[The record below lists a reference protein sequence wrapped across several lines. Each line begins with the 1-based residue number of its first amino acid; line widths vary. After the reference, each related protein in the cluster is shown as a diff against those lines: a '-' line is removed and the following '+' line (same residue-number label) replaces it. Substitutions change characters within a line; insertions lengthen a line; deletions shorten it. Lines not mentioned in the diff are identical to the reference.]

1 MKDKNISIDMEFDSI
16 FESIDNQT
24 INIGGTFFNYIENIE
39 KETYED
45 WYLKISEI
53 SDSMKTEEILKSSI
67 FLSCKTL
74 KNAKKTFSEIN
85 KLKQM
90 MELSGKSKELSKF
103 LDYIYTLLG
112 DKTLTAHGFT
122 DRLKYVN
129 KEKIWKEIERILI
142 SLKELDYELFIIS
155 GTLLGYRREGGF
167 IAYDDDVDLAVVL
180 KSSNERDIA
189 KEWLDLRK
197 KLSAMEFI
205 RDYDNVHFKLRSNS
219 LYVAIDLFPAWIEN
233 EKAYIYPH
241 TAGELKKNAI
251 FPIKKIRI
259 NNVDIFIPNNVDE
272 ILSINYGK
280 DWLVPN
286 PAWSFDW
293 SRSKKRFSTFI
304 TEYDIIKNGEE
315 K

>member
-1 MKDKNISIDMEFDSI
+1 
-16 FESIDNQT
+16 
-24 INIGGTFFNYIENIE
+24 
-39 KETYED
+39 
-45 WYLKISEI
+45 
-53 SDSMKTEEILKSSI
+53 
-67 FLSCKTL
+67 
-74 KNAKKTFSEIN
+74 
-85 KLKQM
+85 
-90 MELSGKSKELSKF
+90 
-103 LDYIYTLLG
+103 
-112 DKTLTAHGFT
+112 
-122 DRLKYVN
+122 
-129 KEKIWKEIERILI
+129 
-142 SLKELDYELFIIS
+142 
-155 GTLLGYRREGGF
+155 
-167 IAYDDDVDLAVVL
+167 
-180 KSSNERDIA
+180 
-189 KEWLDLRK
+189 
-197 KLSAMEFI
+197 MEFI
-205 RDYDNVHFKLRSNS
+205 RDYENVHFKLRSNS